1 MLLSSLGKWNQLR
14 VNETANIVPRK
25 DGQVL
30 DVLRNYSNEEED
42 GSAQDIAFC
51 HIASLFPLNNT
62 NTDNPNSTGFHL
74 FGYEAAIATA
84 LAINHLNEGDG
95 TLVREVD
102 GLNERCNI
110 RFTTEYIGTK

>member
-1 MLLSSLGKWNQLR
+1 MLLSSLGKNDKLR
-14 VNETANIVPRK
+14 VNETANIVPRE

-30 DVLRNYSNEEED
+30 DILRNYYNEEEG

-51 HIASLFPLNNT
+51 HIASLFPLND
-62 NTDNPNSTGFHL
+62 TDNPTGTDFHL
-74 FGYEAAIATA
+74 FGYEAAVATA